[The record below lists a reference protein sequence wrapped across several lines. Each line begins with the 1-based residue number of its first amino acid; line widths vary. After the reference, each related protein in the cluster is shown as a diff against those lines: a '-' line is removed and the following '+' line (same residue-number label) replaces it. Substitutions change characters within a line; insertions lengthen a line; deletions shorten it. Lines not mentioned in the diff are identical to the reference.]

1 VGLLFV
7 STRPIYAQESPA
19 FEKIRDVSPDGNFA
33 VRISCSSELGDPKK
47 IDPDLIRAVELV
59 ALPSKTTVIKNLGQN
74 YSGTAPEVIWSE
86 IQDD

>member
-1 VGLLFV
+1 MLKK
-7 STRPIYAQESPA
+7 SPA
-19 FEKIRDVSPDGNFA
+19 FEKIRDVSPDGKFA
-33 VRISCSSELGDPKK
+33 VRISCSGEPGDPEK

-86 IQDD
+86 NQNG